1 MTLDSEMSS
10 ATIILMIAWLLISG
24 APGLVSNIAF
34 AQTAPAQQ
42 TSQPNATPVP
52 AAPVSPVPAAP
63 KPCPA
68 VSPGQSVPPPDCKPA
83 SKSKKS
89 KGSPTVDAVPASG
102 PTKKVVRDGGASDTS
117 SAISPDMSPQQ
128 AQQQRGRTTWLLGK
142 TDENLKILASRTLNA
157 AQQDTVHQVKRYVE
171 DSEDATKNGDLQR
184 AYTLANKARM
194 LSADLVK
201 H

>member
-10 ATIILMIAWLLISG
+10 AKVVLMIAWLLTSR
-24 APGLVSNIAF
+24 AAGLVSNVAF
-34 AQTAPAQQ
+34 AQTVPAEQA
-42 TSQPNATPVP
+42 SQPNATPAP
-52 AAPVSPVPAAP
+52 AAPISPAPAASN
-63 KPCPA
+63 PCPA
-68 VSPGQSVPPPDCKPA
+68 LSPGQSAPQPDCKPA
-83 SKSKKS
+83 SKSKKG
-89 KGSPTVDAVPASG
+89 KGSQTAPAVPASG
-102 PTKKVVRDGGASDTS
+102 PTRKVVRDGGASDTS

-142 TDENLKILASRTLNA
+142 TDENLKILANRPLNA

>member
-24 APGLVSNIAF
+24 APGLVSNFAF
-34 AQTAPAQQ
+34 AQTALAQQ
-42 TSQPNATPVP
+42 TSQPNATPAP
-52 AAPVSPVPAAP
+52 AAPVSPAPAAP

-68 VSPGQSVPPPDCKPA
+68 VSPGQSAPQPDCKPA

>member
-10 ATIILMIAWLLISG
+10 AKIVLMVAWLLTSG
-24 APGLVSNIAF
+24 APGLVSNVAF

-42 TSQPNATPVP
+42 TSQPNATPAP
-52 AAPVSPVPAAP
+52 AAPASPAPAAP

-68 VSPGQSVPPPDCKPA
+68 VSPEQSAPPPDCKPA
-83 SKSKKS
+83 SKSKKG
-89 KGSPTVDAVPASG
+89 KGSPTADAVPASG
-102 PTKKVVRDGGASDTS
+102 PTRKVVRDGGASDTS

-142 TDENLKILASRTLNA
+142 TDENLKILASRPLNA

>member
-10 ATIILMIAWLLISG
+10 ATIFLMIAWLLTSR
-24 APGLVSNIAF
+24 AAGLVSNVAF

-42 TSQPNATPVP
+42 VSQPNATPAP
-52 AAPVSPVPAAP
+52 AAPIPPAPAAP

-68 VSPGQSVPPPDCKPA
+68 VSPGQSAPPPDCKAA
-83 SKSKKS
+83 SKSKKG
-89 KGSPTVDAVPASG
+89 KGSQTAPAVPASG

-142 TDENLKILASRTLNA
+142 TDENLKILASRPLNP